1 MKALK
6 PCEDHGLL
14 PGTVQQSFDRLSS
27 QARNGYFDKKKT
39 KDKNGFFIGT
49 VLKYNGFRPPEEI
62 PKPRHA
68 DLEAQKPIVFET
80 EEEKQRAEKI
90 KQLANS
96 LFKEMPKSDSSFEEM
111 EMEH

>member
-1 MKALK
+1 M
-6 PCEDHGLL
+6 
-14 PGTVQQSFDRLSS
+14 SS

-80 EEEKQRAEKI
+80 EEEKQRAETI